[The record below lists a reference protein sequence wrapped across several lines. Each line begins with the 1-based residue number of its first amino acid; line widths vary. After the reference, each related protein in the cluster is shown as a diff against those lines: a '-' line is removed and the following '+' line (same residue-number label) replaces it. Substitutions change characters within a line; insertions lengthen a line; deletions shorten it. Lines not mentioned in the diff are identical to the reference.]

1 LCLDYALSNR
11 TDLFLA
17 AMNDKRSG
25 AGAGTSTALGMRH
38 TFQAAAVDARIA
50 PVMRRAGH
58 HPDAVPAHGFRGG
71 AYERSHLTNTP

>member
-38 TFQAAAVDARIA
+38 TF
-50 PVMRRAGH
+50 
-58 HPDAVPAHGFRGG
+58 
-71 AYERSHLTNTP
+71 